1 MRAGGRGQGPS
12 ALKLRA
18 VGEYTDIYRR
28 AFYYD
33 IVFRRDVSGE
43 VQFLFDLYARRNG
56 RPLRSMIDI
65 ACGPGYH
72 AKAFAARGVQSYAL
86 DLQPEMIE
94 FARSLEP
101 HMNTAIHYLAC
112 DMRDF
117 TLPAPVD
124 LALNSFDSIDCLET
138 HDQIVSHFRAV
149 ARNLTPNGLYVV
161 EVTHPRDCSMWD
173 YGNFQYKGE
182 RDGIGV
188 VIDWAV
194 NRPKAD
200 PLTQVVECE
209 VVMTV
214 TEGGERKIFRE
225 RARERFG
232 TVQEFSA
239 LARLSGSLSLLDCY
253 GDYRLDQPFD
263 HSPGARRMIMVLQAN
278 KAA

>member
-1 MRAGGRGQGPS
+1 
-12 ALKLRA
+12 
-18 VGEYTDIYRR
+18 V
-28 AFYYD
+28 
-33 IVFRRDVSGE
+33 
-43 VQFLFDLYARRNG
+43 YARQNG

-72 AKAFAARGVQSYAL
+72 AKAFVARGVEAYAL

-101 HMNTAIHYLAC
+101 HMDGLIHYLAC

-138 HDQIVSHFRAV
+138 HDQIISHFRAV
-149 ARNLTPNGLYVV
+149 ARNLTPNGLYVI

-214 TEGGERKIFRE
+214 NEGGERKIFRE

-239 LARLSGSLSLLDCY
+239 LAKLSGSLNLLDCY

-263 HSPGARRMIMVLQAN
+263 SSPGARRMIMVLQEN

>member
-1 MRAGGRGQGPS
+1 M
-12 ALKLRA
+12 
-18 VGEYTDIYRR
+18 GEYTDIYRR

-33 IVFRRDVSGE
+33 IVFRRDVGSE
-43 VQFLFDLYARRNG
+43 VQFLVDLYARRNC
-56 RPLRSMIDI
+56 RPLRCMVDI

-72 AKAFAARGVQSYAL
+72 AKTFAARGIRAYAL

-101 HMNTAIHYLAC
+101 HTNGLIDYLAC

-117 TLPAPVD
+117 VLPAPVD

-138 HDQIVSHFRAV
+138 HEQIIDHFCAV
-149 ARNLTPNGLYVV
+149 ARNLTRGGLYVI
-161 EVTHPRDCSMWD
+161 ELTHPRDCSMWD
-173 YGNFQYKGE
+173 YGDFQYKGE
-182 RDGIGV
+182 RDGVSV

-194 NRPKAD
+194 NKPKAD
-200 PLTQVVECE
+200 PLTQVVDCE

-214 TEGGERKIFRE
+214 NENGERKVFRE

-232 TVQEFSA
+232 TLQEFSA
-239 LARLSGSLSLLDCY
+239 LSKLSGALSLVACY

-263 HSPGARRMIMVLQAN
+263 NSPGARRMIMVLREN
-278 KAA
+278 KTS

>member
-1 MRAGGRGQGPS
+1 M
-12 ALKLRA
+12 
-18 VGEYTDIYRR
+18 V
-28 AFYYD
+28 
-33 IVFRRDVSGE
+33 
-43 VQFLFDLYARRNG
+43 
-56 RPLRSMIDI
+56 DI

-72 AKAFAARGVQSYAL
+72 AKAFAARGIQAYAL

-94 FARSLEP
+94 FARGLEP
-101 HMNTAIHYLAC
+101 QTNGLIDYFAC

-138 HDQIVSHFRAV
+138 QEQIINHFRTV
-149 ARNLTPNGLYVV
+149 ATNLTPGGLYVI
-161 EVTHPRDCSMWD
+161 ELTHPRDCSMWD

-182 RDGIGV
+182 RDGVRV

-194 NRPKAD
+194 NKPSAD

-214 TEGGERKIFRE
+214 NEYGERKVFRE
-225 RARERFG
+225 QARERF
-232 TVQEFSA
+232 TTFQEFSA
-239 LARLSGSLSLLDCY
+239 LAKLSGAMSLLDCY

-263 HSPGARRMIMVLQAN
+263 NSHDARRMVIVLQAN
-278 KAA
+278 KTS

>member
-1 MRAGGRGQGPS
+1 M
-12 ALKLRA
+12 
-18 VGEYTDIYRR
+18 GEYIDIYRR

-33 IVFRRDVSGE
+33 IVFRRDVGGE
-43 VQFLFDLYARRNG
+43 VQFLVDLYARRNG
-56 RPLRSMIDI
+56 RPLRCMVDI

-72 AKAFAARGVQSYAL
+72 AKAFAARGIQAYAL

-101 HMNTAIHYLAC
+101 HTNGLIGYLAC

-117 TLPAPVD
+117 MLPAPVD

-138 HDQIVSHFRAV
+138 HEQIINHLCAV
-149 ARNLTPNGLYVV
+149 ARNLTPSGLYVI
-161 EVTHPRDCSMWD
+161 ELTHPRDCSMWD
-173 YGNFQYKGE
+173 YGDFQYKGE
-182 RDGIGV
+182 RDGVSV

-194 NRPKAD
+194 NKPKAD
-200 PLTQVVECE
+200 PLTQVVDCE

-214 TEGGERKIFRE
+214 NENGERKVFRE

-232 TVQEFSA
+232 TLQEFSA
-239 LARLSGSLSLLDCY
+239 LSKLSGAMSLVACY

-263 HSPGARRMIMVLQAN
+263 NSPSARRMIMVLRAN
-278 KAA
+278 KAS